1 MSCNITYALSRATK
15 AITAGMLTVCL
26 TGYLAGCTSSNQ
38 ATGSQETTAEQV
50 YATAGT
56 LSYAAATP
64 LDTSDMFS
72 DRDQDASWD
81 ESSATQVDLAQ
92 EADESGCVTISA
104 EGTYVLTGELSGSIV
119 VNAEDANV
127 HLVLDGA
134 QVSCDGG
141 AALQVV
147 QAKNV
152 VVTLAAGS
160 ENSLASTGTLATTDE
175 GVDSAIYSADDLSFN
190 GSGSLVVTC
199 EAGKGITCNDD
210 LAFCGGT
217 YSVTAT
223 DHAIDANDSVRISGG
238 TFDLTS
244 DSDGIH
250 ADSADDATKGFVYIA
265 AGSLSISATGD
276 GIQAS
281 STLQIDG
288 GDVTVSCTGDP
299 EQVVDATTG
308 DTLSTHALKA
318 DGDVVVL
325 GGTVTAS
332 SNADTVHA
340 TGNIGIGAGT
350 LTLTAGDDGIHA
362 DADLTIEGGT
372 VAIENSN
379 EGLEAMTIN
388 IYGGDTTVVATDD
401 GINAAGDTEMGNYLV
416 NIAGGTL
423 TVTADGDGIDSNG
436 TIAVSG
442 GTTLVAGPTNDGN
455 GALDYASSATITG
468 GTFVAC
474 GSSGMATGF
483 STESTQAHAL
493 VSLGTSTSDT
503 MVLTDESGNELVSF
517 APGRTYSSVVVSC
530 PDMQE
535 NGTYSIGGTSF
546 TLSGLSYSNGGGMG
560 GGMGNMGGG
569 MGGAPQGGG
578 EMPDGGMGPMG
589 NDMGTAPQGGMP
601 GSEGTTSA

>member
-1 MSCNITYALSRATK
+1 MSYNFTHALPRATR
-15 AITAGMLTVCL
+15 AVAVCMLAACL
-26 TGYLAGCTSSNQ
+26 VGCTSSNQ
-38 ATGSQETTAEQV
+38 VAGSQEATAEQT
-50 YATAGT
+50 YTTAGT

-81 ESSATQVDLAQ
+81 ENSTSQIDLAQ
-92 EADESGCVTISA
+92 EADDSGCVTISA

-127 HLVLDGA
+127 HLVLDGV

-141 AALQVV
+141 TALQVV

-152 VVTLAAGS
+152 VVTLADGS
-160 ENSLASTGTLATTDE
+160 ENSLTSTGTFAATDE
-175 GVDSAIYSADDLSFN
+175 GIDGAIYSADDLSFN

-210 LAFCGGT
+210 LVFCGGT
-217 YSVTAT
+217 YRVTAA

-238 TFDLTS
+238 TFDLTAGN
-244 DSDGIH
+244 DGIH
-250 ADSADDATKGFVYIA
+250 AECANDTTKGFVYIA
-265 AGSLSISATGD
+265 AGSLTTSATGD

-281 STLQIDG
+281 STLQVDG
-288 GDVTVSCTGDP
+288 GNVSVTCTGDP

-325 GGTVTAS
+325 GGAITAT

-340 TGNIGIGAGT
+340 TGNIGIGGGS
-350 LTLTAGDDGIHA
+350 LTLSAGDDGIHA

-372 VAIENSN
+372 VAIEQSN
-379 EGLEAMTIN
+379 EGLEGMTIN
-388 IYGGDTTVVATDD
+388 LYGGDTTVVATDD
-401 GINAAGDTEMGNYLV
+401 GINAAGDTEMGDYQV
-416 NIAGGTL
+416 NIADGTL

-436 TIAVSG
+436 TITVSG
-442 GTTLVAGPTNDGN
+442 GTTFVTGPTNDGN
-455 GALDYASSATITG
+455 GALDYASTATITG

-493 VSLGTSTSDT
+493 VSLGATTSDT
-503 MVLTDESGNELVSF
+503 MVLTDASGNELVSF
-517 APGRTYSSVVVSC
+517 APGRIYSSVVVSC

-535 NGTYSIGGTSF
+535 DGTYTIGSTSF

-560 GGMGNMGGG
+560 AMSGD

-578 EMPDGGMGPMG
+578 DMPGGGMGPMG
-589 NDMGTAPQGGMP
+589 NDMEGGMGTAPQGGMP
-601 GSEGTTSA
+601 SSEDTMSA